1 MRLQMTDHFTYD
13 ELTRTDKAEFQE
25 ENRKEGT
32 TYLGN
37 LLTLATELEKLRK
50 FIGRPVIVYSAFR
63 CPALNELVGG
73 SKGSQH
79 LRGEAADF
87 AVDGYRDR
95 TGLEFI
101 FEWCRNHL
109 TYRQIIL
116 EVPGSPEG
124 RTPWI
129 HIGVVNGDGK
139 VGEALVYDGK
149 EYSTPAA

>member
-1 MRLQMTDHFTYD
+1 MTDHFTYD
-13 ELTRTDKAEFQE
+13 ELTATTKGAELQE

-50 FIGRPVIVYSAFR
+50 FIGRPVLVYSAFR
-63 CPALNELVGG
+63 CPALNTAVGG

-79 LRGEAADF
+79 TKGQAADF
-87 AVDGYRDR
+87 AVVGYTDR
-95 TGLEFI
+95 KGLEFI

-116 EVPGSPEG
+116 EVPADG

-129 HIGVVNGDGK
+129 HIGMLNGDGK

-149 EYSTPAA
+149 EYTAPAA